1 MLPLGGARF
10 IGQLPEGGTK
20 GQLPPGGPF
29 TLVAY
34 DADGKELGRQ
44 SLEQIRKAAT
54 PPSG

>member
-34 DADGKELGRQ
+34 DADGKELARQ